1 MHKVKMQ
8 WWNARKHYNLMHWNL
23 RFNEMLENYEYV
35 KYQQDGNYILYQ
47 YDNIEIVEVSVFPGP
62 AK

>member
-1 MHKVKMQ
+1 
-8 WWNARKHYNLMHWNL
+8 
-23 RFNEMLENYEYV
+23 MLENYECV

-47 YDNIEIVEVSVFPGP
+47 YDNIEIVGR